1 MSDVEQFLRRFNEA
15 WKDGDIEMI
24 LAGVTDDIRFRMA
37 SQEAM
42 NGKKASQGARNGK
55 KAFRDFLR
63 HMENGGGQC
72 SLDIDNVIVDGDR
85 AVLDGVIQVESPE
98 GPARTF
104 LFCDVYRLR
113 DDRISEITAYVVE
126 KEGNH

>member
-15 WKDGDIEMI
+15 WKDGDIETI
-24 LAGVTDDIRFRMA
+24 LAGVTDDIRFQMA
-37 SQEAM
+37 SQETM
-42 NGKKASQGARNGK
+42 NGK

-72 SLDIDNVIVDGDR
+72 SLGIGNVIVDGDR
-85 AVLDGVIQVESPE
+85 AALDGVIKVESPE

-126 KEGNH
+126 KEGGR